1 MYVLDDTRRIFSNLF
16 LFPSFPRYFR
26 VFSSEISFRYLTFF
40 FFFFDSAAFDED
52 QFYTQNLA
60 NLERWAD
67 ISFFKVETK
76 LQSLMRTFR
85 GWQKLRKK
93 KEKKGTKN
101 SSNSLFT
108 LRKLLKIWQLPGRV
122 PGRWR
127 PVGSLRGRI
136 QFSPRSHENS
146 RNLLD
151 PTCVRGCASS
161 LVRRTV

>member
-1 MYVLDDTRRIFSNLF
+1 MCLMIHDEYFPTYFSFLLFHDIFEYFLQKFRFDTS
-16 LFPSFPRYFR
+16 P
-26 VFSSEISFRYLTFF
+26 F

-93 KEKKGTKN
+93 KKRKERNEKFIEFSLYPSKIAQNLATSGQSSGTLEARRLVTRADPVL
-101 SSNSLFT
+101 SS
-108 LRKLLKIWQLPGRV
+108 
-122 PGRWR
+122 
-127 PVGSLRGRI
+127 
-136 QFSPRSHENS
+136 FS
-146 RNLLD
+146 
-151 PTCVRGCASS
+151 
-161 LVRRTV
+161 

>member
-1 MYVLDDTRRIFSNLF
+1 MIHDEYFPTYFSFLLFHDIFEYFLQKFRFDTS
-16 LFPSFPRYFR
+16 P
-26 VFSSEISFRYLTFF
+26 FF
-40 FFFFDSAAFDED
+40 FFFWQRSIRRRSILYSKFSQFKEMGRHFIFQSWNKITKFDE
-52 QFYTQNLA
+52 NVSWLA
-60 NLERWAD
+60 
-67 ISFFKVETK
+67 ETSK
-76 LQSLMRTFR
+76 
-85 GWQKLRKK
+85 KK